1 MNNEYL
7 VCDVMFKVSVV
18 IILFLMMTEVMI

>member
-7 VCDVMFKVSVV
+7 VCDILFKVSIV
-18 IILFLMMTEVMI
+18 IILFLMMMEVMV

>member
-7 VCDVMFKVSVV
+7 VCDILFKVSIVT
-18 IILFLMMTEVMI
+18 ILFLMMMEVIL

>member
-7 VCDVMFKVSVV
+7 VCDILFKVSVV
-18 IILFLMMTEVMI
+18 IILFLMMMEVII

>member
-7 VCDVMFKVSVV
+7 VCDILFKVLVV
-18 IILFLMMTEVMI
+18 IILFLIMIEVMI

>member
-18 IILFLMMTEVMI
+18 IILFLMMMEVMV

>member
-7 VCDVMFKVSVV
+7 VCDILFKVSVV
-18 IILFLMMTEVMI
+18 IILFLMMMEVMV

>member
-7 VCDVMFKVSVV
+7 VCDILFKVSIVT
-18 IILFLMMTEVMI
+18 ILFLMMMELLV

>member
-7 VCDVMFKVSVV
+7 TLDIIFKVSVI
-18 IILFLMMTEVMI
+18 IILFLMMMEILI